1 MTTDGGEF
9 VDAFK
14 NEGGDVGYFENLIG
28 AIQGYNQGTGGVENF
43 GEGTLAR
50 LHGQEAVIPAPRGD
64 IPVDLGNDIKNLLA
78 QNGVN
83 SVQSK
88 QVVAKFDEMIGVLKT
103 IADGQYAGNS
113 MFGKEIRRLGNTMS
127 ADLYR

>member
-1 MTTDGGEF
+1 MRLVHQEQNTQ
-9 VDAFK
+9 
-14 NEGGDVGYFENLIG
+14 YQHFE
-28 AIQGYNQGTGGVENF
+28 
-43 GEGTLAR
+43 
-50 LHGQEAVIPAPRGD
+50 
-64 IPVDLGNDIKNLLA
+64 PVDLGNDIKNLLA

-103 IADGQYAGNS
+103 IADGTYAGNS
-113 MFGKEIRRLGNTMS
+113 MFGKEIRRLGNQMS